1 MRNRGLAAT
10 VVILLG
16 IIVTLL
22 VVLFVV
28 KLPSFLSIQEMQGL
42 LGGQKKTETTVH
54 KNDSEVTYVPEPSYS
69 IETYSGYNG
78 HVIIEYP
85 HISGLGDREGEDK
98 VNYRIMMNALSI
110 VPLYPVSTALQNLD
124 IKCEV
129 KEFNENC
136 IVICYS
142 GTLMGKDVKTVTEP
156 VRTTQDVNDDV
167 YLGRSGGGGTVVNDP
182 YLNGFIDPL
191 GGGGSI
197 ISQTQPSYNINRN
210 QTNTQQTTSNNSI
223 FSSNLPK
230 PLNSANAITQTSAIV
245 NSGSSNS
252 MLPSYI
258 TPTSGAGTSS
268 SQGPYQ
274 APYGAVSGIGS
285 TTMNQSTGV
294 DNPSSNYLTVEQARD
309 VLNDK
314 SKGNTSDSGPTTTII
329 TAPTAKNY
337 SNYTNSNIS
346 SNTPSPI
353 NSGSAVNSSG
363 GAQFPT
369 NGNSTQYNSN
379 APISYEGGMSNALPS
394 SLPINGNQS
403 ALPSY
408 TTYNS
413 QSNVPVYYQAG
424 TNKAATINEM
434 IFFTNTIDFKTGR
447 DVSLSEIADVNEL
460 AKYARSNEVEFVN
473 IDPSK
478 KTEIKNYIKKLS
490 LNSLIKDLSAA
501 DFNNNKLTSWPKSF
515 SYKDGSGSVY
525 YTVKL
530 TSKLGNYAIIKYN

>member
-42 LGGQKKTETTVH
+42 LGNQKKTEAATQ
-54 KNDSEVTYVPEPSYS
+54 KKESEVTYVPEPSYS

-78 HVIIEYP
+78 HVTIEYP
-85 HISGLGDREGEDK
+85 HIIGLGDKEGEDK

-129 KEFNENC
+129 KEFNKNC

-142 GTLMGKDVKTVTEP
+142 GSLMGKNAKTVTETIRQTP
-156 VRTTQDVNDDV
+156 SENDDV
-167 YLGRSGGGGTVVNDP
+167 YSGGNSGGNSGYDP
-182 YLNGFIDPL
+182 YLNGFVDPL
-191 GGGGSI
+191 GGGGI
-197 ISQTQPSYNINRN
+197 ITSQTQATNNINRTQAN
-210 QTNTQQTTSNNSI
+210 IQQTTNNNSI
-223 FSSNLPK
+223 FNSNLPK
-230 PLNSANAITQTSAIV
+230 PLNSANALTQTSAVV

-268 SQGPYQ
+268 SEGPFQ

-294 DNPSSNYLTVEQARD
+294 DIPSSNYLTVEQARD
-309 VLNDK
+309 SLNDK

-337 SNYTNSNIS
+337 SSYTNGNIS

-369 NGNSTQYNSN
+369 NGGAQYNSN
-379 APISYEGGMSNALPS
+379 APISYDNGMSGVLPS
-394 SLPINGNQS
+394 SLPINGTYQS
-403 ALPSY
+403 SLPSY

-413 QSNVPVYYQAG
+413 QSNLPIYSQAS

-434 IFFTNTIDFKTGR
+434 IFFTNTIDLKTGR
-447 DVSLSEIADVNEL
+447 DVSLNEYADVNEL
-460 AKYARSNEVEFVN
+460 AKYARSSEVEFVN
-473 IDPSK
+473 VDPSI
-478 KTEIKNYIKKLS
+478 KTEVKNYIKKTS
-490 LNSLIKDLSAA
+490 LNNLIKDLSAA
-501 DFNNNKLTSWPKSF
+501 DFNNTKLASWPKSF
-515 SYKDGSGSVY
+515 SYKDGSGSIY
-525 YTVKL
+525 FTVKL
-530 TSKLGNYAIIKYN
+530 SSKLGSYAIIKYN